1 MFYQVNIH
9 AGKPGFFTEVR
20 SHGKI
25 QYITVREMKKLY
37 PDENF
42 VIIGQIGSLSHEP
55 TVGDWLCTEDGK
67 IIPILPR
74 GSLKK
79 PFEWVVG
86 YTEVQDKK
94 YVAVV
99 GGFFHM
105 FMLILCNIR
114 RILGIKRE

>member
-42 VIIGQIGSLSHEP
+42 VIIG
-55 TVGDWLCTEDGK
+55 
-67 IIPILPR
+67 
-74 GSLKK
+74 
-79 PFEWVVG
+79 
-86 YTEVQDKK
+86 
-94 YVAVV
+94 
-99 GGFFHM
+99 
-105 FMLILCNIR
+105 
-114 RILGIKRE
+114 